1 MTGIQ
6 RPWLWSL
13 PTQVELAEGA
23 VIEFKEHGQ
32 PGIGFSQSQIDK
44 MFEVGLMQPPRE
56 AGRAP
61 EGAAG
66 VTLDGD
72 ARFLVGEVDLGSEVG
87 LEVLV
92 RGLEVAI
99 DASYREYRERHPR
112 PEPEERGEDSTP
124 GQGAFDEPDPLSLSR
139 EVVVPVE
146 QIGARLDDLL
156 DEVDRGAQAMLVKD
170 GKRVAAMMSWSSF
183 VDVREKFA
191 AMTAAFWSASR
202 SGVFDVAGYATDVTR
217 ILHLHPTAKSN
228 PSSDDER
235 RTSKGGDGDESTR

>member
-13 PTQVELAEGA
+13 PTRVELAEGA
-23 VIEFKEHGQ
+23 VIESEEHGR

-56 AGRAP
+56 AGRAR

-72 ARFLVGEVDLGSEVG
+72 ARFLVGEVDFGPEVD

-112 PEPEERGEDSTP
+112 PEPEEHGEDSAL
-124 GQGAFDEPDPLSLSR
+124 GEGASDEPDPRGLSR
-139 EVVVPVE
+139 
-146 QIGARLDDLL
+146 
-156 DEVDRGAQAMLVKD
+156 
-170 GKRVAAMMSWSSF
+170 
-183 VDVREKFA
+183 
-191 AMTAAFWSASR
+191 
-202 SGVFDVAGYATDVTR
+202 
-217 ILHLHPTAKSN
+217 
-228 PSSDDER
+228 
-235 RTSKGGDGDESTR
+235 